1 MREIL
6 RLHLYVYMIQSVDV
20 FELLNQALES
30 GQISLIEYLSELSLY
45 HESHDRLCE
54 MEHDAAMQYVELQLY
69 SR

>member
-1 MREIL
+1 M
-6 RLHLYVYMIQSVDV
+6 DV

-30 GQISLIEYLSELSLY
+30 GQISLIEYLSDLSLY
-45 HESHDRLCE
+45 HESHVRLCE